1 MAKVSYVISK
11 NSSRNG
17 KQNFHFDG
25 GTGSGKWFSKLFK
38 DGKEEH
44 SSEPNEVV
52 DLISKLVVDG
62 DYSINKNSETKIEFE
77 GSVEE
82 IKEFATWS
90 INQVKA
96 ESGSLKAVAEFVKEY
111 CKSIVDM
118 FKGIFGYT
126 EHIDDLQAERDQFE
140 VENKKLSKEIEDLR
154 ESLKKSATKTSGFD
168 PDAKVEKLSEEIKN
182 LNESLKA
189 SGFEPIA
196 EVEKQK

>member
-11 NSSRNG
+11 NSTGNG

-25 GTGSGKWFSKLFK
+25 GTGSGKWFSKIFK
-38 DGKEEH
+38 NGKEEH

-52 DLISKLVVDG
+52 DLISKLVIDG
-62 DYSINKNSETKIEFE
+62 DYSINKNSETRIEFE

-82 IKEFATWS
+82 IKEFAAWS

-96 ESGSLKAVAEFVKEY
+96 EASALKNIAEFVKEY

-126 EHIDDLQAERDQFE
+126 EHVEQVQYERDKFE
-140 VENKKLSKEIEDLR
+140 AENKRLSEELNKLN
-154 ESLKKSATKTSGFD
+154 ESLKTKTSGFD
-168 PDAKVEKLSEEIKN
+168 PDKKK
-182 LNESLKA
+182 K
-189 SGFEPIA
+189 
-196 EVEKQK
+196 KQ

>member
-11 NSSRNG
+11 NSNGNG
-17 KQNFHFDG
+17 KSNFHFDG
-25 GTGSGKWFSKLFK
+25 GTGNGKWFSKIFNN
-38 DGKEEH
+38 GKEEH

-62 DYSINKNSETKIEFE
+62 EYSISKQSETRIEFE
-77 GSVEE
+77 GSTEE

-96 ESGSLKAVAEFVKEY
+96 EAGSLKTIAEFVKEY

-126 EHIDDLQAERDQFE
+126 EHVEEVQSERDKFE
-140 VENKKLSKEIEDLR
+140 AENKRLSKEIEGLR
-154 ESLKKSATKTSGFD
+154 ESLKKSTVKTSGFD
-168 PDAKVEKLSEEIKN
+168 PDAKVEKQE
-182 LNESLKA
+182 
-189 SGFEPIA
+189 
-196 EVEKQK
+196 Q